1 MSGYSLLPESV
12 QRTLYGPKREG
23 SPAPA
28 SSSVMNLQTGDH
40 VTSAAALLSATS
52 LPMNTASPYSSIRSR
67 ITSQVQQSNTWD
79 VSAAASSPAPQQH
92 QKNRLQSLIPAV
104 AYQAKEQQPLN
115 EVLRNA
121 GRKALGG
128 GIPGAV
134 AMGLNVLSLMWL
146 RTTINY
152 QYRYGLTTS
161 QALKKLYA
169 EGGVVRFY
177 RGLAPAL
184 VQGPLSRFGDTAA
197 NAGILALLDSHEN
210 TVDLPIGVK
219 TLAASAAAGAF
230 RIFLMPVDAM
240 KTIMQVEGK
249 GGLTALGKK
258 VKVGG
263 PTVLYHGALAASAA
277 TFAGHYPWFYVFN
290 SLNASLPQYDELH
303 KRLLR
308 SAFIGFCASAVSD
321 TVSNSIR
328 VVKTTKQTA
337 TVPMTY
343 PQVLKSVI
351 EADGVLGLMGRG
363 LKTKILANGLQGL
376 LFSVLWRLGQDVWN
390 KREENEAK

>member
-1 MSGYSLLPESV
+1 MTGYSLLPESV
-12 QRTLYGPKREG
+12 QRTLYGPKREA
-23 SPAPA
+23 SPP
-28 SSSVMNLQTGDH
+28 SSIMSLQTGND
-40 VTSAAALLSATS
+40 VTS
-52 LPMNTASPYSSIRSR
+52 LPMDTPTPFSSIRSR
-67 ITSQVQQSNTWD
+67 ITRSQT
-79 VSAAASSPAPQQH
+79 QQH
-92 QKNRLQSLIPAV
+92 TNSFNSLIPAV
-104 AYQAKEQQPLN
+104 AYQAKEQQPLS

-184 VQGPLSRFGDTAA
+184 VQGPMSRFGDTAA
-197 NAGILALLDSHEN
+197 NAGILALLDGHES
-210 TVDLPIGVK
+210 TVNLPIGVK

-249 GGLTALGKK
+249 GGLAALGAK

-290 SLNASLPQYDELH
+290 SLNAALPQYDELH

-390 KREENEAK
+390 KKEEDNNNKAK

>member
-12 QRTLYGPKREG
+12 QKTLYGPKREV
-23 SPAPA
+23 SPAVA
-28 SSSVMNLQTGDH
+28 TSSFGSIHGGHD
-40 VTSAAALLSATS
+40 VTTAAALLAYNA
-52 LPMNTASPYSSIRSR
+52 LPMSTPTPFASIRSR
-67 ITSQVQQSNTWD
+67 ITRAQAHTVDT
-79 VSAAASSPAPQQH
+79 ASWSRSPQQDQEH
-92 QKNRLQSLIPAV
+92 KNRFNSLIPAV
-104 AYQAKEQQPLN
+104 AYQAKEQQPLS

-184 VQGPLSRFGDTAA
+184 VQGPMSRFGDTAA
-197 NAGILALLDSHEN
+197 NAGVLALLDDHES
-210 TVDLPIGVK
+210 TVNLPIGVK

-249 GGLTALGKK
+249 GGLAALGAK

-290 SLNASLPQYDELH
+290 SLNAALPQYDELH

-376 LFSVLWRLGQDVWN
+376 LFSVLWRLGQDVYN
-390 KREENEAK
+390 KREEDNKK

>member
-1 MSGYSLLPESV
+1 MSGFQNILPESV

-23 SPAPA
+23 FPTAAP
-28 SSSVMNLQTGDH
+28 SSIMSLQGGDGA
-40 VTSAAALLSATS
+40 TSAAALMAASA
-52 LPMNTASPYSSIRSR
+52 LPMETPTPFSSIRSR
-67 ITSQVQQSNTWD
+67 ITRAHPHTVVDGCTSWSPSPQEQDQRQQ
-79 VSAAASSPAPQQH
+79 
-92 QKNRLQSLIPAV
+92 NRFNSLIPAV
-104 AYQAKEQQPLN
+104 AYQAKESQPLS

-184 VQGPLSRFGDTAA
+184 VQGPMSRFGDTAA
-197 NAGILALLDSHEN
+197 NAGILALLDSHDS
-210 TVDLPIGVK
+210 TVNLPIGVK

-249 GGLTALGKK
+249 GGLAALGAK

-290 SLNASLPQYDELH
+290 SLNAALPQYDELH

-308 SAFIGFCASAVSD
+308 SAFIGFLCFCCLRY
-321 TVSNSIR
+321 R
-328 VVKTTKQTA
+328 VQ
-337 TVPMTY
+337 
-343 PQVLKSVI
+343 
-351 EADGVLGLMGRG
+351 
-363 LKTKILANGLQGL
+363 
-376 LFSVLWRLGQDVWN
+376 
-390 KREENEAK
+390 